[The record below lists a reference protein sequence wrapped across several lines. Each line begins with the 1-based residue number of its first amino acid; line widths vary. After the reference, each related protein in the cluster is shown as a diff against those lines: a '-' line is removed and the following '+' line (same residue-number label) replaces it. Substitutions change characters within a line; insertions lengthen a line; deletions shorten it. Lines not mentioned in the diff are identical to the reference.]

1 MLQIAW
7 PLLWV
12 EVRQEGCAGPWGRQS
27 LCWGPWGEARAA
39 CGPARS
45 WQLAQE
51 GGRARVVMGR
61 EDQLGMSG
69 TQELHS
75 GSGPGAQGSI

>member
-27 LCWGPWGEARAA
+27 LCWGLWGRPEQPVVQPEV
-39 CGPARS
+39 GS
-45 WQLAQE
+45 WLRK

-69 TQELHS
+69 TQEPRS

>member
-1 MLQIAW
+1 MVQ
-7 PLLWV
+7 P
-12 EVRQEGCAGPWGRQS
+12 EVG
-27 LCWGPWGEARAA
+27 
-39 CGPARS
+39 S
-45 WQLAQE
+45 WLRK

-69 TQELHS
+69 TQEPRS